1 MVLGSS
7 PVAVTSPSNFAPASS
22 KEFLDIHTTIKC
34 GFTLKCVCDMTRT
47 YSQMH
52 CTDKYSEHSSI
63 IWTVWPNGWVFV
75 YELSGSEFESSCSH
89 YNYHFANHLFVIIII
104 INYHQYYLLVI
115 LFLFTSCFTIFKA
128 FTNSFF
134 AFLII
139 QFFLGTKMKIRHS
152 LVLCYPSHL
161 AFAFY
166 YQWFKSLSA
175 LTIIVN

>member
-1 MVLGSS
+1 MTWQEHTVKCTVQISTQNTAQSFGQFGQMV
-7 PVAVTSPSNFAPASS
+7 
-22 KEFLDIHTTIKC
+22 
-34 GFTLKCVCDMTRT
+34 
-47 YSQMH
+47 
-52 CTDKYSEHSSI
+52 
-63 IWTVWPNGWVFV
+63 WVFV

-104 INYHQYYLLVI
+104 INYHQYYLLVT